1 MSVFAELKRRNVFKV
16 GAAYVVLA
24 WLVAQITDVFLE
36 NFGAPDWVIK
46 TILMLL
52 VVGFPFA
59 LFFAWAF
66 EMTPEGI
73 KKEKDVDR
81 SQSITQQTGR
91 KLDFVII
98 AILLMALGY
107 FAWDKFMLS
116 PAPDVPT
123 AESAQVEES
132 VAETPELNEKS
143 IAVLPFVNMSSDPE
157 QEYFSDG
164 ISEEILN
171 ALAKVEDLKV
181 AGRTSSFAFK
191 GRNEDL
197 KTIGE
202 ALRVAHILE
211 GSVRKSGNKLRIT
224 AQLIKVDDGYH
235 MWSETYDRELIDV
248 FVIQDEI
255 SNAILGQL
263 KAKLLGGQPVARAQ
277 VNPEAYAQYLL
288 AKQRIYDRSQASLE
302 LAAELLQKA
311 TGLDPGFA
319 AAYAQLGIATILLS
333 EESYGNLPND
343 QAMALGLQHLEKA
356 LALDPQQ
363 AEALAGKGL
372 YHNNLPG
379 GQRTAIEWLRKSLD
393 SDPSQANASNW
404 LALSLRATGQLRAA
418 LEIRERD
425 FARDPLYMPVFSNM
439 VQLYVATGQFDK
451 AFRVLDDLEPYLHDD
466 ANMTSTMGT
475 AYQITGQWAQAEKSL
490 TAAFQKEPRN
500 YVNNIWFSLNL
511 MSTAQYEHCVAIG
524 VGAVSSLALS
534 RMGRT
539 EEALIVGHDAA
550 GKGQNPGWYFQVL
563 VENGRYADLV
573 NFVETHWTDLA
584 AFENDWPG
592 QNGWGAFAMAF
603 IAESYGRLD
612 QEQKFGEALDRAR
625 AANDAQ
631 LTEGADNWSLS
642 LSRAHVAALSGDYD
656 AAITLLERAFEQGG
670 VIDVAAPTAWPVF
683 RPLNGDPRYETA
695 KAKMLEHLNAER
707 SELGLGPLST

>member
-91 KLDFVII
+91 KLDFAII
-98 AILLMALGY
+98 GILLLALGY
-107 FAWDKFMLS
+107 FAWDKFVSS
-116 PAPDVPT
+116 PSQEAATV
-123 AESAQVEES
+123 EVAQVEEP
-132 VAETPELNEKS
+132 ATETPELNQKS

-235 MWSETYDRELIDV
+235 MWSETYDRELTDV

-263 KAKLLGGQPVARAQ
+263 KARLLGGQPVAKVQ
-277 VNPEAYAQYLL
+277 VDPQAYAQYLL
-288 AKQRIYDRSQASLE
+288 AKQRIYDRNQASLE
-302 LAAELLQKA
+302 LASELLQQA
-311 TGLDPGFA
+311 VALDPGFA
-319 AAYAQLGIATILLS
+319 AAYAQRGIATILLS
-333 EESYGNLPND
+333 EENYGNLPNE

-372 YHNNLPG
+372 YHNSLPG
-379 GQRTAIEWLRKSLD
+379 GQREAIEWLRKSLV
-393 SDPSQANASNW
+393 SDPNQANASNW
-404 LALSLRATGQLRAA
+404 LANALRGTGQLRAS

-439 VQLYVATGQFDK
+439 VQLYVATGQIDK

-466 ANMTSTMGT
+466 ANMVSSMGT
-475 AYQITGQWAQAEKSL
+475 AYQVAGQWAQADSSF
-490 TAAFQKEPRN
+490 TAAFQKAPRN
-500 YVNNIWFSLNL
+500 YVNNIWLSLNL
-511 MSTAQYEHCVAIG
+511 INTAQYERCVTIG
-524 VGAVSSLALS
+524 IGAVSSLALS

-539 EEALIVGHDAA
+539 EEALIVGHEAA
-550 GKGQNPGWYFQVL
+550 GKGQNPGWYFQTL

-573 NFVETHWTDLA
+573 SFVEAHWADLA
-584 AFENDWPG
+584 AFENDWPSR
-592 QNGWGAFAMAF
+592 NGWGAFGMVF
-603 IAESYGRLD
+603 IAESYGHLD
-612 QEQKFGEALDRAR
+612 QEDKFSEALDRAR

-631 LTEGADNWSLS
+631 LAEGADNWSLS
-642 LSRAHVAALSGDYD
+642 ISRAQVAALTGDYD

-670 VIDVAAPTAWPVF
+670 VIDVAAPTAWPAF
-683 RPLNGDPRYETA
+683 RPLNGDPRYEEA

-707 SELGLGPLST
+707 SDLGLEPLST